1 MGVIS
6 AVGNSL
12 AENRSALRAGR
23 GGITLSRHLPTRYA
37 GILPFGEVPIV
48 TDDLKKKLSVTD
60 PGITRTTLLAL
71 HAFTEAI
78 ADAGLTDSVLS
89 DPATALVG
97 ATTVGGMCL
106 TDELYRDTS
115 GPCEG
120 SAYLSSYDCASVHM
134 YLQDRY
140 TMQGFA
146 TTINTACSSSANAI
160 QFGARLVRNGRAR
173 RAIVGGTDSLAKF
186 TINGFNALQ
195 ILSTGHCR
203 PFDRDRSGL
212 NLGEGAAFLVLEGE
226 RAFEGTT
233 DIPEQSEGYERGGPW
248 QSRPDEVPSASA
260 AVGHGRNSGA
270 GTTPTGKKI
279 YAELTGYCNTN
290 DAFHPSALSAE
301 GDGPFLAM
309 KGALLSAG
317 LNATQI
323 DFINTHGT
331 ATENNDEAESRAMV
345 RLFGEPPPFVST
357 KSYTGHTLGAA
368 GAIEAVYSV
377 LSLQHQE
384 IYASLNFEQP
394 IPGIG
399 LRPVRAYGAYPLQH
413 VMSNSFGFGGN
424 CTSLIFSKVN

>member
-1 MGVIS
+1 MSRVFITGMGVIS

-12 AENRSALRAGR
+12 AENLSALRNGQ
-23 GGITLSRHLPTRYA
+23 GGITLSGQLPTRYA
-37 GILPFGEVPIV
+37 GILPFGEIPIV
-48 TDDLKKKLSVTD
+48 TDELKEKLAVTNQ
-60 PGITRTTLLAL
+60 GITRTTLLAL
-71 HAFTEAI
+71 HAFTEAT
-78 ADAGLTDSVLS
+78 ADARLTGPVLS

-120 SAYLSSYDCASVHM
+120 SAFLSSYDCASVHL

-140 TMQGFA
+140 KMQGFA
-146 TTINTACSSSANAI
+146 TTINTACSSSSNAI

-173 RAIVGGTDSLAKF
+173 RAIVGGADSLAKF

-226 RAFEGTT
+226 EALAE
-233 DIPEQSEGYERGGPW
+233 
-248 QSRPDEVPSASA
+248 A
-260 AVGHGRNSGA
+260 
-270 GTTPTGKKI
+270 GKKV

-301 GDGPFLAM
+301 GDGPYLAM
-309 KGALLSAG
+309 KGASLSAG
-317 LNATQI
+317 LNVTQI

-345 RLFGEPPPFVST
+345 RLFGNPPPFVST
-357 KSYTGHTLGAA
+357 KPYTGHTLGAS
-368 GAIEAVYSV
+368 GAIEAVYSA
-377 LSLQHQE
+377 LSLEYQE

-399 LRPVRAYGAYPLQH
+399 LQPVQAYGVYPLQH

>member
-1 MGVIS
+1 VSRVFITGMGVIS

-12 AENRSALRAGR
+12 AENRSALRTGQ

-37 GILPFGEVPIV
+37 GILPFGEIPLV
-48 TDDLKKKLSVTD
+48 TDELKEKLTVTD

-71 HAFTEAI
+71 HAFSEAI
-78 ADAGLTDSVLS
+78 ADARLTDSVLS

-115 GPCEG
+115 GTCEG
-120 SAYLSSYDCASVHM
+120 SVYLSSYDCASVHM

-140 TMQGFA
+140 KMLGFA

-160 QFGARLVRNGRAR
+160 QFGARLIRNGLAK

-195 ILSTGHCR
+195 ILSTGQCR

-226 RAFEGTT
+226 DA
-233 DIPEQSEGYERGGPW
+233 I
-248 QSRPDEVPSASA
+248 ASDA
-260 AVGHGRNSGA
+260 RSTSTAVGRGRNSDA
-270 GTTPTGKKI
+270 AGKKI

-290 DAFHPSALSAE
+290 DAFHPSALSAQ
-301 GDGPFLAM
+301 GDGPYLAM

-357 KSYTGHTLGAA
+357 KSYTGHTLGAS
-368 GAIEAVYSV
+368 GAIEAVYST
-377 LSLQHQE
+377 LSLEHQE

-399 LRPVRAYGAYPLQH
+399 LQPVQAYGAYSLQH

>member
-1 MGVIS
+1 MSRVFITGMGVIS

-12 AENRSALRAGR
+12 AENRSALRAGQ
-23 GGITLSRHLPTRYA
+23 GGITLSHHLPTRYA

-71 HAFTEAI
+71 HAFREAI

-89 DPATALVG
+89 DPSTALVG

-120 SAYLSSYDCASVHM
+120 SAFLPSYDCASVHM

-195 ILSTGHCR
+195 ILSTGNCR

-226 RAFEGTT
+226 DAL
-233 DIPEQSEGYERGGPW
+233 
-248 QSRPDEVPSASA
+248 AS
-260 AVGHGRNSGA
+260 
-270 GTTPTGKKI
+270 GKKI

-317 LNATQI
+317 LNARQI

-331 ATENNDEAESRAMV
+331 ATENNDQAESRAMV
-345 RLFGEPPPFVST
+345 RLFGEPPPFTST

-368 GAIEAVYSV
+368 GAIEAVYSA

-384 IYASLNFEQP
+384 MYASLNFEQP

-399 LRPVRAYGAYPLQH
+399 LRPVRAYRAYPLQH